1 MPNSRRIGRHDF
13 ASEQPT
19 LNARKILHD
28 CEVAIGANFHTLDA
42 SQVLHLLEWADT
54 CHYRKPR
61 NANGSRGR
69 YFHAKLQREA
79 SRVLVIDARNIR
91 KTVEHNYC
99 GQCDYKGPC
108 TTCPNCIIRTLRV
121 KP

>member
-1 MPNSRRIGRHDF
+1 MPNAIGGRLGRHDF

-28 CEVAIGANFHTLDA
+28 CEVAIGANFHTLDT
-42 SQVLHLLEWADT
+42 SQVTRLLEWADT

-79 SRVLVIDARNIR
+79 SRVILNDMATFRGYP
-91 KTVEHNYC
+91 K
-99 GQCDYKGPC
+99 
-108 TTCPNCIIRTLRV
+108 
-121 KP
+121 KPETISA